1 MKNRFG
7 RLTFVL
13 LLAVIVVVISLGA
26 CEDGNKKG
34 NGIPY
39 EEHDTITA
47 SERFVLISRQG
58 TVADWR
64 YHIYVDRETRVMYWN
79 ICGDWKSGLTP
90 ILKADGT
97 PELYEG
103 DL

>member
-1 MKNRFG
+1 MKSNFG
-7 RLTFVL
+7 RLISVL
-13 LLAVIVVVISLGA
+13 LLAAIAVISLSA
-26 CEDGNKKG
+26 CED
-34 NGIPY
+34 GIPY

-58 TVADWR
+58 SAGDWR
-64 YHIYVDRETRVMYWN
+64 SHIYVDRETRVMYWN

-97 PELYEG
+97 PELYDG